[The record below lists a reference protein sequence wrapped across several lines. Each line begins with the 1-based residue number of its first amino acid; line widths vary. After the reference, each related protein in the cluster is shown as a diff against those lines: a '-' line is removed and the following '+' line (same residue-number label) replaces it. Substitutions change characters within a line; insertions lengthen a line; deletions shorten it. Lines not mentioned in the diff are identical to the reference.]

1 MEKLKYVLPVLVLL
15 LLISCVST
23 KASTEKEYNGLFDSD
38 RVHEI
43 NIEIKEE
50 EWQDLLANPV
60 DKTKYEVS
68 VTIDGELFDHVSM
81 STTGNSSL
89 THVASTD
96 SDRYSF
102 KLNFTKH
109 EKGRTYHGL
118 DKMKLSNLYHDPTCM
133 EDYISYRIITE
144 AGGYAPLA
152 SYVWLKINGEDYGL
166 YLCVEEIDNGY
177 LDRTQEGQGFL
188 YKPEPKWMDQS
199 IKVPETTSDPDN
211 VLAKFENRRAYFG
224 STDFGADLVYTDDR
238 TESYSAI
245 FDEAVNN
252 SKEED
257 DIRLIEILRKLN
269 SKEDLSSVLNTSEI
283 IGYFAGHNF
292 TLSYDSYM
300 GLPVQNYFIL
310 EKNGV
315 LSVVAWDY
323 NDAFGDLLSRIY
335 PQMTEDEIIS
345 WDIDSP
351 LFGVEISDRPL
362 WSWIADSPEYL
373 EEYHAAL
380 NSLLEN
386 YFESGRAQ
394 EEMERVYNLIRP
406 YVSEDSTFFNTVEE
420 FEEGYSDL
428 VDFCL
433 KRTESIRSQL
443 SV

>member
-1 MEKLKYVLPVLVLL
+1 MEKLKYILPVLVLL
-15 LLISCVST
+15 LLISCAST

-102 KLNFTKH
+102 KLNFTKP

-133 EDYISYRIITE
+133 EDYISYRIISE

-177 LDRTQEGQGFL
+177 LDRTQDGQGFL

-224 STDFGADLVYTDDR
+224 STDFGADLVYTDGR
-238 TESYSAI
+238 IESYSAI
-245 FDEAVNN
+245 FDEAVNK
-252 SKEED
+252 SEEKD
-257 DIRLIEILRKLN
+257 NIRLIEILRKLN

-300 GLPVQNYFIL
+300 GLPVQNYCIL

-315 LSVVAWDY
+315 LSVIAWDY

-362 WSWIADSPEYL
+362 WAWIEESPEYL
-373 EEYHAAL
+373 EEYHTAL
-380 NSLLEN
+380 NCLLES

-394 EEMERVYNLIRP
+394 EEMKSVYNLIRP
-406 YVSEDSTFFNTVEE
+406 YVSEDPTFFNTVEE
-420 FEEGYSDL
+420 FDEGYSDL